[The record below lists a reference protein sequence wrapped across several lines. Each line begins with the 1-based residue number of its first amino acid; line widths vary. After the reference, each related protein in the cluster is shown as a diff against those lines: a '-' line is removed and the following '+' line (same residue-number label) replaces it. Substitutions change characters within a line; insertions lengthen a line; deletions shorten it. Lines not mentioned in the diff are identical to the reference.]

1 MGFDVFVGLQSGAGH
16 DSRSGTW
23 VFLVY
28 SGVCQPLEL
37 DSWNS
42 PKGIRTK
49 ILLEGMAEPIWM
61 REAFNDAYPP
71 VFPEF
76 FFGFKKTK
84 HPPWIPV
91 KSEELDG
98 HIVGDYQQLWM
109 NKDSTK
115 TCCCFLALDISERSC
130 EQDLASLLYVGGCT
144 SQVYIY
150 INIYYYLYISIYIY
164 IERAFYHWHG
174 WNVATPLPFYKNE
187 SVWYFLGLRWAVKEG
202 LPSGNFVA
210 RLF

>member
-23 VFLVY
+23 IFLVY

-61 REAFNDAYPP
+61 WEACNDAYPP

-76 FFGFKKTK
+76 LWNWGIGRTHCWWLSAALNEQRLYQNLLLLHCLKYIRKEQWTRPCFF
-84 HPPWIPV
+84 
-91 KSEELDG
+91 
-98 HIVGDYQQLWM
+98 IVRRGGVLPRY
-109 NKDSTK
+109 
-115 TCCCFLALDISERSC
+115 IYI
-130 EQDLASLLYVGGCT
+130 YVFI
-144 SQVYIY
+144 YLY
-150 INIYYYLYISIYIY
+150 INIYIYISIYIY
-164 IERAFYHWHG
+164 WKSLL
-174 WNVATPLPFYKNE
+174 PLAWMECGYPASILQK
-187 SVWYFLGLRWAVKEG
+187 
-202 LPSGNFVA
+202 
-210 RLF
+210 